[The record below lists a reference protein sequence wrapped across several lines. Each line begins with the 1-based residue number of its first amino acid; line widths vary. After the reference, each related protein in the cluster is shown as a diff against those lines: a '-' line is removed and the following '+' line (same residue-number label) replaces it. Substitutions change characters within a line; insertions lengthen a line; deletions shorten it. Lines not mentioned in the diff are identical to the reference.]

1 MSLWKFGLV
10 AIAAVV
16 APVTAP
22 VAAVALL
29 AGAKGAKDAAA
40 GGSGGLTG
48 LAVDLFMDRVQPVP
62 GSVVYTDLFLS
73 YAEHSGI
80 YVGNGLIAELNG
92 AGNIE
97 LVTRRE
103 FMQGGTGQSIYVS
116 SCDGQ
121 AIGDPAVASRAR
133 SMVGSTRDYNILLDN
148 CHQFSSG
155 CLTGNFENS
164 DNFLAFLKTQSEK
177 SLGANEWRVWGEN
190 G

>member
-1 MSLWKFGLV
+1 MSFWKFGL
-10 AIAAVV
+10 IALSAVV
-16 APVTAP
+16 SP
-22 VAAVALL
+22 VATVGLL
-29 AGAKGAKDAAA
+29 VGSKIAKNHAA
-40 GGSGGLTG
+40 GGSGGITG

-62 GSVVYTDLFLS
+62 GSVLYTDLFLS
-73 YAEHSGI
+73 YAEHSGV

-133 SMVGSTRDYNILLDN
+133 AMVGSTRDYNILLDN